1 MFPSIPI
8 ATAPT
13 TRKKKSRPSD
23 TRMMDLPKD
32 VMWKDGWKG
41 EYPIGANA
49 LKNSLDELGWSP
61 FIIMGTMGKLPFF
74 SEFRKTKR
82 LANSW
87 SVENDVKGLE
97 SVTTIPCRNKEVTIF
112 GIFDHNLMRVTRKPK
127 PPLATRENHLP
138 PQLFNLIPPKAPSSS
153 IPTSGEINSA
163 EPQPKP
169 ALKSSPPAGLSNSV
183 KLPRHSVPSVKQITT
198 IIKRKDTT
206 PVTSENQSQNQ
217 WEDGDSESSDEEVVL
232 PLESEYRDKVG
243 NAETNR
249 SNFWW
254 RQGITPTLPEELA
267 GEWRRKLRSA
277 RRREEESLMDIV
289 KLGLVVETRK
299 LHRRTIAW
307 LCAEPEPAPNET
319 IVNWILTRLVLMCQ
333 EKKWQGSTLSTK
345 LASCQGAMAH
355 LPIYREG
362 VPPVVLKNSS
372 EWRLALKGAGNIM
385 KRALPRQA
393 TILTE
398 DSLSKSLELEP
409 VKRIRVALEI
419 AWITAARG
427 GDVVKLRTTDVWSD
441 DKGSWVRF
449 VVGKTATSQPYTVTT
464 APMSQEAMDY
474 LSERRKEVD
483 ATQWL
488 FPQVLG
494 SHLKE
499 TLSWNRDRFAGGHC
513 RS

>member
-1 MFPSIPI
+1 M
-8 ATAPT
+8 
-13 TRKKKSRPSD
+13 
-23 TRMMDLPKD
+23 
-32 VMWKDGWKG
+32 
-41 EYPIGANA
+41 
-49 LKNSLDELGWSP
+49 
-61 FIIMGTMGKLPFF
+61 
-74 SEFRKTKR
+74 
-82 LANSW
+82 
-87 SVENDVKGLE
+87 
-97 SVTTIPCRNKEVTIF
+97 
-112 GIFDHNLMRVTRKPK
+112 
-127 PPLATRENHLP
+127 
-138 PQLFNLIPPKAPSSS
+138 
-153 IPTSGEINSA
+153 
-163 EPQPKP
+163 
-169 ALKSSPPAGLSNSV
+169 
-183 KLPRHSVPSVKQITT
+183 
-198 IIKRKDTT
+198 
-206 PVTSENQSQNQ
+206 TSENQSQNQ

-494 SHLKE
+494 SHLKDAMRRVDPLLE
-499 TLSWNRDRFAGGHC
+499 QRSIRRGALQKLAGGGMSDENLLHYSQHKNIQTLRRYLDFGWLSGEGTSRAKAAEC
-513 RS
+513 LRLPKKDKEPPDLTSSGL